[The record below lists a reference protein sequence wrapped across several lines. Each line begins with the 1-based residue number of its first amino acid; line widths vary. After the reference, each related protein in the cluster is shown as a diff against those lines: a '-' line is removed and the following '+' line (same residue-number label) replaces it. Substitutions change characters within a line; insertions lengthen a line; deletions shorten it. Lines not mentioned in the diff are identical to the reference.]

1 MVAASIP
8 QVITFF
14 RRLLLLNQSVR
25 VFFPYPLSGGFALP
39 LQIMERGAADP

>member
-14 RRLLLLNQSVR
+14 RRLLLLNQSPR
-25 VFFPYPLSGGFALP
+25 FFSFPLSRGFALP